1 MTILQQTKQQTQADL
16 GPIEKRQTK
25 FVDTLFMQVHR
36 YPKRFAYTLY
46 TFNILNL
53 FLFMGIPIAY
63 FWQTISFIRPK
74 EHVWSDIFKWI
85 FKATFTLSGIKVE
98 VEQIENIPQG
108 QSVIFTPNHTS
119 YIDGPVTSMA
129 FFDQTVR
136 SVVAPIPYF
145 PFPFSY
151 WLTKI
156 GCIDVVRDK
165 EERAKY
171 HQINRPK
178 EAIAKATRKLH
189 EGEDILIFP
198 EGHLEK
204 EHYLLYFHTGPVR
217 IALKAKKNI
226 VPVTI
231 IGAYDTLPPKKFLL
245 KPGKIRVIFHK
256 SINLEKYYGMEDD
269 HTLVKRLTWELEKD
283 IIENL
288 PKSFVPDEITDRLPE
303 YIKEKRGW
311 E

>member
-1 MTILQQTKQQTQADL
+1 MSILTQTKQQTKADL
-16 GPIEKRQTK
+16 GLIEKRQTK

-36 YPKRFAYTLY
+36 YPKRFAYTFY
-46 TFNILNL
+46 AFNILNL
-53 FLFMGIPIAY
+53 CFILGVPVAY
-63 FWQTISFIRPK
+63 IWQIISFDRPK
-74 EHVWSDIFKWI
+74 EHVWSEVFKWI
-85 FKATFTLSGIKVE
+85 FKTTFTLSGIKVE
-98 VEQIENIPQG
+98 VEQTENIPKG
-108 QSVIFTPNHTS
+108 RTVIFTPNHTS
-119 YIDGPVTSMA
+119 YIDGPVMSMA
-129 FFDQTVR
+129 FFDQTIR

-151 WLTKI
+151 WLKKI
-156 GCIDVVRDK
+156 DCIDVVRDK
-165 EERAKY
+165 EEHKKY

-178 EAIAKATRKLH
+178 EAIAKAVKKLH

-217 IALKAKKNI
+217 IALKARCDI
-226 VPVTI
+226 VPVTV

-245 KPGKIRVIFHK
+245 KSGKIRIIFHK
-256 SINLEKYYGMEDD
+256 PINLEKYYDMEDD
-269 HTLVKRLTWELEKD
+269 HSLVKRLTWEMEKD

-288 PKSFVPDEITDRLPE
+288 PKSFVPDEIMDRLPE